1 MKYGEIRAFGGAARL
16 PDSVALHP
24 GYGTVARINGRMPY
38 MVRPTACPHPSNV
51 PHRAMVIIEY
61 PGFTKTIGEL
71 MDDEDYR
78 ALQNAL
84 VENPERGDLI
94 PGTGGLRKIRWSLAG
109 RGKQGGAR
117 IIYYW
122 WTRASRL
129 YLLLAYPK
137 NVQDNLT
144 PTQAKRLAEAIHREL
159 DDGRKTIR

>member
-1 MKYGEIRAFGGAARL
+1 
-16 PDSVALHP
+16 
-24 GYGTVARINGRMPY
+24 
-38 MVRPTACPHPSNV
+38 
-51 PHRAMVIIEY
+51 MVIIEY

-122 WTRASRL
+122 WTRTSRL